1 MNRKIFAEQIVMGT
15 STSQVVLSHDDIANI
30 VSNAKRDR
38 SEAITEN
45 IKEFLNHFET
55 QEPESDFSPAIERW
69 NL

>member
-45 IKEFLNHFET
+45 IKEFLNPFET
-55 QEPESDFSPAIERW
+55 QEPEFDFSPAIER
-69 NL
+69 